1 MRRTQKM
8 PKKMPVAVQAAIV
21 HLPQL
26 NLYAQAFDQVGKLD
40 RLEGFASHFGADFY
54 GLPRNTNTITL
65 VKEDQVIPESFD
77 YLDGEKIIPLY
88 AGKTI
93 QWRKV

>member
-1 MRRTQKM
+1 MH
-8 PKKMPVAVQAAIV
+8 VAVQAAIV
-21 HLPQL
+21 
-26 NLYAQAFDQVGKLD
+26 
-40 RLEGFASHFGADFY
+40 RLRH

-65 VKEDQVIPESFD
+65 VKEEQIIPTSLD
-77 YLDGEKIIPLY
+77 YLDGEQIIPLY

>member
-1 MRRTQKM
+1 M
-8 PKKMPVAVQAAIV
+8 PKKNACGCAGCYSAPTAIE
-21 HLPQL
+21 
-26 NLYAQAFDQVGKLD
+26 LYAQAFDQAGRIE
-40 RLEGFASHFGADFY
+40 RLEGFASLFGADFY

-65 VKEDQVIPESFD
+65 VKEEQIIPTSLD
-77 YLDGEKIIPLY
+77 YLDGEQIIPLY

>member
-1 MRRTQKM
+1 M
-8 PKKMPVAVQAAIV
+8 PKENACGCAGCYSAPTAIE
-21 HLPQL
+21 
-26 NLYAQAFDQVGKLD
+26 LYAQAFDQVGKLE

-54 GLPRNTNTITL
+54 GLPRNTSTITL
-65 VKEDQVIPESFD
+65 VKEDQVIPESLD
-77 YLDGEKIIPLY
+77 YLDGEQIIPLY

>member
-1 MRRTQKM
+1 M
-8 PKKMPVAVQAAIV
+8 
-21 HLPQL
+21 
-26 NLYAQAFDQVGKLD
+26 GKIE

-54 GLPRNTNTITL
+54 GLPRNTSTITL
-65 VKEDQVIPESFD
+65 VKEDQVIPESLD
-77 YLDGEKIIPLY
+77 YLDGEQIIPLY